1 METGNPKNSK
11 SAPSAKKGG
20 TAAPVK
26 VIDWAGVEQA
36 YCSTRQSTR
45 EIGKAFGISHTMV
58 VKHCGG
64 KGLER
69 PPKEDKPPAIPKPR
83 ARKVAP
89 EPAPATPVVSP
100 GLEPR
105 QQRFVDEYLIDLNA
119 TQAAIRAGYSEKTAR
134 YIGHENLTKPHIQA
148 AVSKAQQ
155 ERAERTGI
163 TADRALREAWNV
175 AIADARELVQVKV
188 GCCRYCYG
196 EGNRYQRT
204 VGEMNRDREA
214 WAEKKDNAPADFD
227 EKGGIGYDPLHMPFA
242 ACPECGGDGQAR
254 VVLGDTRSLSPAAVS
269 LYAGAK
275 QTKEGI
281 EVKMHDRGAALEKVF
296 KHLGLYEKDNGQ
308 KNDPLALRNLT
319 DAERAV
325 RMSAVLQANPG
336 LTVLFGQIMSG
347 GAQP

>member
-11 SAPSAKKGG
+11 SAPGAKKGG
-20 TAAPVK
+20 SAAPAK
-26 VIDWAGVEQA
+26 VIDWAGIEQA
-36 YCSTRQSTR
+36 YRTTRQSTR
-45 EIGKAFGISHTMV
+45 EIAKAFGISHTMV
-58 VKHCGG
+58 AKHCGG

-69 PPKEDKPPAIPKPR
+69 PPKEEKAQAAPKPR
-83 ARKVAP
+83 ARKAA
-89 EPAPATPVVSP
+89 PAPVPAAPVVSP

-105 QQRFVDEYLIDLNA
+105 QQRFVDEYLLDLNA

-134 YIGHENLTKPHIQA
+134 QMGAENLSKPAIQA
-148 AVSKAQQ
+148 AIAQAQQ

-175 AIADARELVQVKV
+175 ATADARELVQVKV

-227 EKGGIGYDPLHMPFA
+227 EKGGIGYDPLRMPFA
-242 ACPECGGDGQAR
+242 DCPECGGDGQSR
-254 VVLGDTRSLSPAAVS
+254 VVLGDTRYLSPAAVS

-275 QTKEGI
+275 QTKDGI

-336 LTVLFGQIMSG
+336 LAALFGQMIAG
-347 GAQP
+347 GGQ